1 MTGAHNLSIDFS
13 NWTLDL
19 SSAEEFKRQANLAS
33 VKQDFLARVNLRTDL
48 TDCDRYTVLGLGNAI
63 LDSNF
68 AKLQSMVTSY
78 RHYPEQFARIA
89 YILASE
95 LRCQEVS
102 VLKVNVMRWSAGTL
116 DIEHKIGVM
125 TLKLEG
131 GQRFID
137 IATDANYGV
146 HVFASSGQGISTKL
160 AKLNEDPGA
169 VLKKIGTAE
178 FATPSPA
185 A

>member
-1 MTGAHNLSIDFS
+1 MTGALNLTISFS

-19 SSAEEFKRQANLAS
+19 SSADEFKRQANLAL
-33 VKQDFLARVNLRTDL
+33 VKADFATRIGLRTDL
-48 TDCDRYTVLGLGNAI
+48 TDCDRYTVLSLGNAI

-68 AKLQSMVTSY
+68 AKLQAMVISY
-78 RHYPEQFARIA
+78 RHYAEQFARIA

-102 VLKVNVMRWSAGTL
+102 VLKVNVMRWSAGSL
-116 DIEHKIGVM
+116 DTEHKICVM
-125 TLKLEG
+125 TLKLDG

-146 HVFASSGQGISTKL
+146 HVFAASGQGISTKL
-160 AKLNEDPGA
+160 AKLNEDPTA

-178 FATPSPA
+178 PA
-185 A
+185 APFSAA